1 MRLFQRFRLGVQPRA
16 LLTAVS
22 VGSVI
27 SKAYGRTTQADM
39 LDEVVSIRQ
48 STFLSSDAFCVPEA
62 VSPRKARIL
71 REGLGLSAV
80 PIMDITGSTWWAI
93 RRPTTTLRQ
102 NTTSPWC
109 LTGLYS
115 EHWKR
120 LTVAITN
127 EPDFSEKFQMFIKT
141 SLPSIGEHPHAMIFT
156 TGNLAVPGL
165 MCVQMGKIKL
175 LLRLDGIS

>member
-1 MRLFQRFRLGVQPRA
+1 MQLFQRFRLGVQPRA
-16 LLTAVS
+16 LLTVVS

-80 PIMDITGSTWWAI
+80 PIMDITGST
-93 RRPTTTLRQ
+93 
-102 NTTSPWC
+102 
-109 LTGLYS
+109 
-115 EHWKR
+115 
-120 LTVAITN
+120 
-127 EPDFSEKFQMFIKT
+127 
-141 SLPSIGEHPHAMIFT
+141 
-156 TGNLAVPGL
+156 
-165 MCVQMGKIKL
+165 
-175 LLRLDGIS
+175 